1 MFIITCLVCKKLF
14 QEEMKMKLGN
24 EVLNNEN
31 RIALLQGRTNKEN
44 GNIVKKLLRRQR
56 RLKNA

>member
-1 MFIITCLVCKKLF
+1 MKKHYF

-31 RIALLQGRTNKEN
+31 RIALLQGRTGKEN
-44 GNIVKKLLRRQR
+44 GKIIKKLLRRQR
-56 RLKNA
+56 RLRDSK